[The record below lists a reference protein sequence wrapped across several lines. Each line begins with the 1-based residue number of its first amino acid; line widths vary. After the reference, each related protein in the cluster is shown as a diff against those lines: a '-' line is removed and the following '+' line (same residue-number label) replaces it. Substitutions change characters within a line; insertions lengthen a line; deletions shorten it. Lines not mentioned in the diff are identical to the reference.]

1 MRVEVD
7 IRKRVAAAGREFTL
21 DVRFV
26 ADSDR
31 IAVFGPS
38 GAGKSLTLQM
48 LAGLVRPDAGFIR
61 VDGETWFD
69 ASLGIDVPARARRIG
84 YVFQH
89 YALFP
94 HRTCEQN
101 IAFGLAT
108 PLLGWLSTD
117 ARARIDALIDT
128 LGLGA
133 VRHSYPAQL
142 SGGERQR
149 VALGRA
155 LAARPRA
162 LMLDEP
168 FSSLDAPLRA
178 RVRGELLALYERYGV
193 PYVLITHD
201 AEDVAA
207 CVDTIVTLANG
218 RVVDAV
224 DTAAAPPAPVAR
236 STGPRRAASSN
247 NLIG

>member
-1 MRVEVD
+1 MRLEID
-7 IRKRVAAAGREFTL
+7 IRKRITGHARVFDLAVQLA
-21 DVRFV
+21 

-31 IAVFGPS
+31 IAVLGPS

-48 LAGLVRPDAGFIR
+48 LAGLLRPDAGFIR

-69 ASLGIDVPARARRIG
+69 AARGVDVPARERRVG

-94 HRTCEQN
+94 HRTVAQN
-101 IAFGLAT
+101 VAFALAT
-108 PLLGWLSTD
+108 PLLGRTTPTAQ
-117 ARARIDALIDT
+117 ARVDELLDALA
-128 LGLGA
+128 LRA
-133 VRHSYPAQL
+133 VRDSYPAQL

-155 LAARPRA
+155 LAGTPRV

-178 RVRGELLALYERYGV
+178 RVRAELVSLHERYAV

-207 CVDTIVTLANG
+207 CADTVIRLANG
-218 RVVDAV
+218 RVIDG
-224 DTAAAPPAPVAR
+224 DP
-236 STGPRRAASSN
+236 RAASGMAASATA
-247 NLIG
+247 GRRHVRSTAHPS

>member
-1 MRVEVD
+1 MLFEVD
-7 IRKRVAAAGREFTL
+7 IHKRVASSGRVFEL
-21 DVRFV
+21 AVRFF

-38 GAGKSLTLQM
+38 GAGKSLLLQM
-48 LAGLVRPDAGFIR
+48 LAGLVRPDSGVIR
-61 VDGETWFD
+61 IDRETWFD
-69 ASLGIDVPARARRIG
+69 ASRGIDVPARERHIG

-94 HRTCEQN
+94 HRTVAQN
-101 IAFGLAT
+101 VAFPLAT
-108 PLLGWLSTD
+108 RLLGRMPAGAQ
-117 ARARIDALIDT
+117 ARVDALLDT
-128 LGLGA
+128 LGLTA
-133 VRHSYPAQL
+133 VRDSYPTQL

-155 LAARPRA
+155 LASEPRA

-168 FSSLDAPLRA
+168 FSSLDAP
-178 RVRGELLALYERYGV
+178 VRTRMRQELLNLQARFGV

-207 CVDTIVTLANG
+207 CSDTVLALAHGRIVEPE
-218 RVVDAV
+218 D
-224 DTAAAPPAPVAR
+224 APVPLPHLPLTR
-236 STGPRRAASSN
+236 STAPGAHRSLAP
-247 NLIG
+247 